1 MDMNSEIEARIR
13 KYLNR
18 DRNGIRKELLRVLLE
33 DRKFTTEDIYKKLVE
48 KGFDISVRGI
58 SAMVGLISARLG
70 VLKTELGE
78 KNRYYLKRE
87 YVDMVKKI
95 LEEYDSK

>member
-1 MDMNSEIEARIR
+1 MNSEIEARIR